1 MEINDADRRRVAKRM
16 REIMKKT
23 PDIYLDRLCFNA
35 LRDSLDEGGPIG
47 ETLAKLVD
55 RPTCAVMRSKRCYAP
70 GGLNLGKK
78 WFLSCGHVVRTRSKR
93 PEYCADCGAKVVE

>member
-16 REIMKKT
+16 REIMEKT
-23 PDIYLDRLCFNA
+23 PDIYLDRLCLNA

-55 RPTCAVMRSKRCYAP
+55 RPTCRNEEDGYGRS
-70 GGLNLGKK
+70 
-78 WFLSCGHVVRTRSKR
+78 FLCSTCGYEAWTYDDSCCDPKDFSFCPSCGARVVG
-93 PEYCADCGAKVVE
+93 E